1 MPTALKR
8 IMRIVPIEPREAAAV
23 AWAIAWFFA
32 LLSANYLLR
41 PVREAIGVE
50 KGVGQVRWLF
60 VGTAAVMLAANPLF
74 GALVA
79 RVRRHTLVAA
89 TYRFFALN
97 LVAFWIL
104 RVQFPDAVGVASG
117 RVFYVWLSVFNL
129 FAVSLFWAFMADSFA
144 LEQSKRLYGLICVG
158 GTAGAIAG
166 AAAAESLA
174 IRVGAPVILLVAAL
188 LLEVAVQCA
197 RRVDRTAPPRADAP
211 ADDRAAAIGGSAIQ
225 GAVTVARDAYLRGI
239 GLYLGL
245 FAILGTLMYFMKLR
259 IVAGASADTDVRT
272 AIFAGIDK
280 WSQAATLFAQLVL
293 TSRVLRSVG
302 IGTSLAALPVAFGAG
317 FAALAAAPTQVVMTA
332 VESVTKVVRYA
343 FATPARETL
352 YTIVTRDAKYKAKA
366 FIDTFGFRLGDVI
379 GAYADFGLARLAAAI
394 GAASVTLASAGALP
408 VVIVWG
414 GLGLWLGREQRRRA
428 AAVTR
433 RDDAG

>member
-8 IMRIVPIEPREAAAV
+8 IMRIVPVEPREAAAV
-23 AWAIAWFFA
+23 TWAIAWFFA
-32 LLSANYLLR
+32 LLGANYLLR

-60 VGTAAVMLAANPLF
+60 AGTAAVMLAANPLF
-74 GALVA
+74 GAVVA
-79 RVRRHTLVAA
+79 RVRRRTLVAA

-158 GTAGAIAG
+158 GTGGAIAG
-166 AAAAESLA
+166 AAAAETLA
-174 IRVGAPVILLVAAL
+174 LRVGAPVILLVAAL

-197 RRVDRTAPPRADAP
+197 RRVDRTVPPRADAP
-211 ADDRAAAIGGSAIQ
+211 ADARAAAIGGSAVQ
-225 GAVTVARDAYLRGI
+225 GAITVARDPYLRGI

-245 FAILGTLMYFMKLR
+245 FAVLGTLMYFMKLR
-259 IVAGASADTDVRT
+259 IVAEASADTDVRT

-280 WSQAATLFAQLVL
+280 WSQAATLLAQLFL
-293 TSRVLRSVG
+293 TSRVLRSLGV
-302 IGTSLAALPVAFGAG
+302 GTSLAALPVAFGAG
-317 FAALAAAPTQVVMTA
+317 FVALAAAPTQAVMTL
-332 VESVTKVVRYA
+332 VESVTKAVRYA

-366 FIDTFGFRLGDVI
+366 FIDTFGLRLGDVI
-379 GAYADFGLARLAAAI
+379 GAYADFGLARLATAI